1 MGVPAGLPVGCLRSS
16 PGRVDQSGS
25 AVPPQ
30 LARTMAFKT
39 SHDWVC
45 TTCRIGIAGRPTFH
59 VGLAFCCAGC
69 VADGPCICSYDDPAD
84 APASTDPLSTIL
96 EMRLPILTR

>member
-1 MGVPAGLPVGCLRSS
+1 MRIPAGLPVGYLRSS
-16 PGRVDQSGS
+16 AGRADQSGW

-30 LARTMAFKT
+30 LTRTMAIPT

-45 TTCRIGIAGRPTFH
+45 TTCRIEISGRPTFH

-69 VADGPCICSYDDPAD
+69 VAEGPCICSYDDAPD
-84 APASTDPLSTIL
+84 VPASTDPLPTML
-96 EMRLPILTR
+96 DLGLPILTR